1 MKNYTWYKL
10 IGKLPVVD
18 ETNGG
23 WFKINRTLTKLASTP
38 ITENI
43 SVTTIFLCLS
53 AGDEKKPL
61 LFETSVIGK
70 GAPEAVRKFSTY
82 DEAMKGHKKL
92 VEEMKIIFGN

>member
-10 IGKLPVVD
+10 IGKSPVVD

-38 ITENI
+38 INENVT
-43 SVTTIFLCLS
+43 VTTIFLCLY
-53 AGDEKKPL
+53 AGDEKNPL

-70 GAPEAVRKFSTY
+70 GAPEAVRKFATY
-82 DEAMKGHKKL
+82 EDAINGHKKL
-92 VEEMKIIFGN
+92 VEEMKIILGI